1 MSQEESSP
9 SSRQQP
15 DQTPQALAGLR
26 VLELADMVAGPYCGK
41 LLAALGAEVVKIET
55 PPQGDPSRRSGPFPG
70 DVPHPERSGAYLYLN
85 TGKRG
90 ITLNLSDAQGRVL
103 LDDLVRQSD
112 VVIHDKQLGLANSL
126 GLTSDALLQ
135 ANPNLLAASL
145 TPYGSAG
152 PYAGYRAYD
161 INVFHA
167 GGEGYLL
174 PNGLALDTFPDRA
187 PIVAGSRMGSYQ
199 AGLTAAVGVVA
210 AVYARMNGA
219 PGQAIDCSA
228 QQAQLFVGYVPIQ
241 RLEAEGVVEDR
252 FARFFRVG
260 GVLPARD
267 GYVELLTLERRQ
279 WDNLANF
286 LGNPEWATP
295 EKFQEPARYGPE
307 INRHLRE
314 WFAQHPRE
322 WLYHEGQAHGVP
334 ISPYYSP
341 AEVFHSPQ
349 QRERGFYLSVDHP
362 EAGAYDYPGL
372 PFHLSETPE
381 RTTRAPLLGEH
392 NRQVYAS
399 LGYSP
404 EDIVSLARAG
414 VI

>member
-1 MSQEESSP
+1 
-9 SSRQQP
+9 
-15 DQTPQALAGLR
+15 
-26 VLELADMVAGPYCGK
+26 
-41 LLAALGAEVVKIET
+41 
-55 PPQGDPSRRSGPFPG
+55 
-70 DVPHPERSGAYLYLN
+70 VPHPERSGAYLYLN

>member
-1 MSQEESSP
+1 MSQADTP
-9 SSRQQP
+9 SDHQQP

>member
-1 MSQEESSP
+1 MSQADTP
-9 SSRQQP
+9 SDHQQP

-228 QQAQLFVGYVPIQ
+228 QQAQLSVGYVPIQ

>member
-1 MSQEESSP
+1 MSQADTP
-9 SSRQQP
+9 SDHQQP

-135 ANPNLLAASL
+135 ANPNLLAASP

>member
-1 MSQEESSP
+1 MSREESS
-9 SSRQQP
+9 SSHQQP
-15 DQTPQALAGLR
+15 DQAPQALAGLR
-26 VLELADMVAGPYCGK
+26 VLEIADLVAGPYCGK
-41 LLAALGAEVVKIET
+41 LLAALGADVVKVET

-90 ITLNLSDAQGRVL
+90 VTLNLSDAQGRAL
-103 LDDLVRQSD
+103 LAELVRQSD
-112 VVIHDKQLGLANSL
+112 VVTHDKQQGQAEELGLHP
-126 GLTSDALLQ
+126 DALLQ
-135 ANPNLLAASL
+135 ANPNLVAAVL
-145 TPYGSAG
+145 TPYGSDG

-187 PIVAGSRMGSYQ
+187 PIVAGGQMGSYQ

-219 PGQAIDCSA
+219 PGQAVDSSA

-241 RLEAEGVVEDR
+241 RLEAEGLVEDR

-279 WDNLANF
+279 WDNLVHF

-307 INRHLRE
+307 INQRLRE

-322 WLYHEGQAHGVP
+322 WLYHEEQAHGVP
-334 ISPYYSP
+334 IAPYYSP

-349 QRERGFYLSVDHP
+349 QRERDFYLSVDHP
-362 EAGAYDYPGL
+362 EAGAYDYAGL

-404 EDIVSLARAG
+404 EDIVSLARSG

>member
-260 GVLPARD
+260 GVLPAQD

-279 WDNLANF
+279 WDNLVDF